1 MVVGEKR
8 ANRLQV
14 GVDEQGTKE
23 DLAKANTMHCLL
35 PLQVN
40 TAKISGIWA
49 RPGSHSLGSFS
60 FYNIHSSSAGIQ

>member
-1 MVVGEKR
+1 MNGGRGEEGKQIAGGR
-8 ANRLQV
+8 
-14 GVDEQGTKE
+14 DEQGRKE

-49 RPGSHSLGSFS
+49 RPV
-60 FYNIHSSSAGIQ
+60 ATA